1 MTKDSLNRCHRH
13 SPIIIKLLA
22 FEFKEDLSI
31 LKGAFLTFDKNHCP
45 YDSREVGGAMTGSS
59 SSSRGLPLVVSFLI
73 FGLCW
78 CVFISC
84 PRSKAAYMCN
94 VQCASNIDETL
105 LFCCDLSDLPLSR
118 SQAEGSNARDANQD
132 SSIEDVTRVKPLLS
146 IKCSKYKTLP
156 EAQRTQKLTP

>member
-1 MTKDSLNRCHRH
+1 
-13 SPIIIKLLA
+13 
-22 FEFKEDLSI
+22 
-31 LKGAFLTFDKNHCP
+31 
-45 YDSREVGGAMTGSS
+45 MTGSS

-132 SSIEDVTRVKPLLS
+132 SSIEDVTRVKPLIR

-156 EAQRTQKLTP
+156 EIDSMTWIKFSNNMASLALVAYLPTITALPHSLELSYWHYQLVLSWYLHQPE